1 MVNGIDQLVTPPA
14 NKFVRTNMFADSVAM
29 MTRLEVR
36 IRRRLERQ
44 STWWLHQWNMPAA
57 TDIRKIRAQ
66 LAALEARMRDMG
78 ETLEDQRREARSDGK
93 AAASASSPERP
104 TGNSDT

>member
-1 MVNGIDQLVTPPA
+1 
-14 NKFVRTNMFADSVAM
+14 
-29 MTRLEVR
+29 
-36 IRRRLERQ
+36 
-44 STWWLHQWNMPAA
+44 MPAA

-93 AAASASSPERP
+93 AAASAPEPERS

>member
-1 MVNGIDQLVTPPA
+1 MVDGIDQLVTPPA
-14 NKFVRTNMFADSVAM
+14 NRFVRTNVFADSVAM

-36 IRRRLERQ
+36 VRRRLERQ

-66 LAALEARMRDMG
+66 LPALEARMRDMA
-78 ETLEDQRREARSDGK
+78 EKLEDQQREAGSDGK
-93 AAASASSPERP
+93 RGARAAKPEP
-104 TGNSDT
+104 APLLK